1 VLVPLSEA
9 LRSNM
14 IAQAIFKTGMVT
26 EESGPGQFLKEN
38 LAHAHAL
45 IYGILVVIVILF
57 MPDGVLGFMKKL
69 FAKRVK

>member
-1 VLVPLSEA
+1 
-9 LRSNM
+9 M

-26 EESGPGQFLKEN
+26 EESGTGIFLREN
-38 LAHAHAL
+38 LSHAHAL

-69 FAKRVK
+69 LARRAN